1 MLPIPDKVE
10 KVLESHTRVDGVV
23 KFKCKEKGYE
33 ISGSEMRTC
42 QNNGLW
48 SGVTTSCK
56 SKNVSLL
63 GFKIAFLLIFAHL
76 CRIVYL
82 NKLQIKK
89 GDITITEEILCL
101 IVPISFYQVSHPL
114 FKKKKKP

>member
-1 MLPIPDKVE
+1 MLPIPDKAE
-10 KVLESHTRVDGVV
+10 KVLETHTRVDGVV

-63 GFKIAFLLIFAHL
+63 GFKIAFLLIFAYI
-76 CRIVYL
+76 CRIV
-82 NKLQIKK
+82 
-89 GDITITEEILCL
+89 
-101 IVPISFYQVSHPL
+101 
-114 FKKKKKP
+114 